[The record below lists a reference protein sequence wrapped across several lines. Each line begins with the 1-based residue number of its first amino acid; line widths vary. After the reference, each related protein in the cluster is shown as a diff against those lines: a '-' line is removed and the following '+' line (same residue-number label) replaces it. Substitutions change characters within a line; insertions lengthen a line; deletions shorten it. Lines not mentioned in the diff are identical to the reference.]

1 MELKITEARKF
12 AKEIRKEM
20 FGDKKPIILNIGE
33 LESLLFK
40 TIIIASS
47 ETNKKIKAEFIY
59 NNLKK

>member
-1 MELKITEARKF
+1 MVLKITEARKL
-12 AKEIRKEM
+12 AKEIRKEK
-20 FGDKKPIILNIGE
+20 FGNKKPITLNIGE
-33 LESLLFK
+33 LQSLLFK

>member
-1 MELKITEARKF
+1 MVLKITEARKL
-12 AKEIRKEM
+12 AKEIRKEK
-20 FGDKKPIILNIGE
+20 FGNKKPITLNIGE